1 MPFTQVKENRKVGKV
16 RVKVKAKVK
25 DIKDK
30 AIGQEQSSTEAV
42 PRKVEEGEEAAEE
55 DEVVVQKMERF
66 ERWFGCLDGDSKE

>member
-42 PRKVEEGEEAAEE
+42 PRKVEEGDEAAEE
-55 DEVVVQKMERF
+55 DEVVE
-66 ERWFGCLDGDSKE
+66 GSKGGEIRALVRMSRRRQ